1 MKLRAWRAQRVL
13 TAEQLAQ
20 RAGISVAT
28 IYAIE
33 RGRELPRPK
42 TAQKLAQAL
51 NVDPIEIDEVKE
63 YADKQAGGTTKDA
76 PAG

>member
-13 TAEQLAQ
+13 TAQQLAE
-20 RAGISVAT
+20 RAGVSAAT

-33 RGRELPRPK
+33 RGRELPRPR
-42 TAQKLAQAL
+42 TAQKLAAAL
-51 NVDPIEIDEVKE
+51 AVDPMDIDEVRA
-63 YADKQAGGTTKDA
+63 YAERQAGSNEDA